1 MAKKKENKGSFE
13 ASLKRLEQ
21 IVDELE
27 NGEIT
32 LERALDMYEE
42 GVELSKFCVERLS
55 QAELKLKKLSKDI
68 EGAFKLTDMENS

>member
-32 LERALDMYEE
+32 LERALDIYEE